1 MRFKAGKWVRISST
15 EATMFLSDCLLSLGI
30 SVMLASRRMK
40 FERPRSVRLF
50 AAGVIKSVLEVKMTR
65 KPVIAL
71 VGTGRDI
78 EPALSNAREL
88 ARLIAR
94 NGWVLITGGRN
105 AGVMKAANE
114 GAKEEGGL
122 TVGILP
128 GRDTEVSSAVDI
140 AIITDVGE

>member
-1 MRFKAGKWVRISST
+1 M
-15 EATMFLSDCLLSLGI
+15 
-30 SVMLASRRMK
+30 
-40 FERPRSVRLF
+40 RLF

-114 GAKEEGGL
+114 GAKAGADMNSELG
-122 TVGILP
+122 P
-128 GRDTEVSSAVDI
+128 G
-140 AIITDVGE
+140 